1 MIFFVVR
8 EEDTHLQSPF
18 TQPLSASMMILKEK
32 QSKEKAHPP
41 GTSKILAKAR
51 KKAMEEEKKVC
62 CFYLKR
68 TSLCCIW
75 KKPDT
80 DLHFPIKNVRK
91 LLYLKYVYCMKM
103 INAAYQFLCR
113 VTKKLHP
120 MKKKKTRAKKH
131 GDRARSLRS
140 NWTLNSSRKRWR
152 QINRLVTS
160 GTKQDSARY
169 LVAYMW
175 NPATSSLL
183 LVLWIMLVIS
193 NLPWLC
199 F

>member
-1 MIFFVVR
+1 MIFLVVR

-62 CFYLKR
+62 KKNF
-68 TSLCCIW
+68 SLLCIW
-75 KKPDT
+75 KKSDT
-80 DLHFPIKNVRK
+80 DLHFPVINVCK
-91 LLYLKYVYCMKM
+91 LLYLKHVYCMKM
-103 INAAYQFLCR
+103 INVAYHFLCR

-140 NWTLNSSRKRWR
+140 N
-152 QINRLVTS
+152 
-160 GTKQDSARY
+160 
-169 LVAYMW
+169 
-175 NPATSSLL
+175 
-183 LVLWIMLVIS
+183 
-193 NLPWLC
+193 
-199 F
+199 

>member
-1 MIFFVVR
+1 MIFLVVR

-62 CFYLKR
+62 CSYIKKIF
-68 TSLCCIW
+68 SLLCIW
-75 KKPDT
+75 KKSDN
-80 DLHFPIKNVRK
+80 DLHFPIINVCK
-91 LLYLKYVYCMKM
+91 LLYLKHVYSMKM
-103 INAAYQFLCR
+103 INAAYHFLCR

-140 NWTLNSSRKRWR
+140 N
-152 QINRLVTS
+152 
-160 GTKQDSARY
+160 
-169 LVAYMW
+169 
-175 NPATSSLL
+175 
-183 LVLWIMLVIS
+183 
-193 NLPWLC
+193 
-199 F
+199 